1 MPGTPDAAGRSD
13 IGTASDNCSTALVF
27 DYGEQR
33 IGVAF
38 ANRATGTTTSLTTL
52 ANRGGEQLDRAL
64 AGLFQEW
71 VPEAIVVGVPYN
83 MDGTESPMTTAAIE
97 FGHRLAEEFALP
109 VDEVDER
116 LTSAEAAAI
125 LREQR
130 RSGQRRRKV
139 RRGDIDGLAAQ
150 LIADSWLRQS

>member
-1 MPGTPDAAGRSD
+1 
-13 IGTASDNCSTALVF
+13 
-27 DYGEQR
+27 
-33 IGVAF
+33 
-38 ANRATGTTTSLTTL
+38 
-52 ANRGGEQLDRAL
+52 
-64 AGLFQEW
+64 
-71 VPEAIVVGVPYN
+71 